1 MRHKF
6 TNNFSEVNVYKKQSK
21 NSEIVSQIIYGQ
33 SFVILKKTK
42 KWLKIRVWDDG
53 YKGFVSNKKYSK
65 EIKPTHKISTLKANV
80 YKEANKKIKIG
91 QLTFGSRI
99 KAKLNKNGFV
109 KFNKKWI
116 EAKNLKPNDFEEK
129 NIFQNLNIFKGVK
142 YKWGGKSFKGIDC
155 SGLVQ
160 IFFNYSNK
168 FCPRDARDQIKYFK
182 KKDKFKKLKKYDLLF
197 WKGHVAIIL
206 SKKKL
211 IHAYGP
217 KKKTVVMNISNTIK
231 LIEKT
236 ANLKL
241 LSINRIN

>member
-1 MRHKF
+1 MMHKF
-6 TNNFSEVNVYKKQSK
+6 TSNFSEINVYKKQSK

-33 SFVILKKTK
+33 NFEVLKKTK
-42 KWLKIRVWDDG
+42 KWLKIRIQDDG
-53 YKGFVSNKKYSK
+53 YKGFIFNKKYSK
-65 EIKPTHKISTLKANV
+65 ETKPTHKTFVLNANI
-80 YKEANKKIKIG
+80 YKEANRKKKIG

-99 KAKLNKNGFV
+99 RAELKKNGFI
-109 KFNKKWI
+109 KFDKKWI
-116 EAKNLKPNDFEEK
+116 ESKNLKPNNFKEK

-142 YKWGGKSFKGIDC
+142 YKWGGKSCKGIDC

-160 IFFNYSNK
+160 IFFNYNNK
-168 FCPRDARDQIKYFK
+168 FCPRDAKDQIRYFK
-182 KKDKFKKLKKYDLLF
+182 RKNKFEKLQKNDLLF

-217 KKKTVVMNISNTIK
+217 KKKTVIMNINNTIK